1 MTKYHKDARR
11 ENDTQNPLPPV
22 QVSRKSPAKVITLTM
37 GGLFGAVS
45 LLAISACTANRI
57 DERAATPSKDIVI
70 VEPNIQ
76 SEPTDVSVETRRAET
91 SVETAVDIEAEYL
104 QEVPAPVGKPETPS
118 RLGNLSSIIDRSAK
132 SDGVYSVGIR
142 AANQPNAFSSL
153 GFNDAY
159 ADERFGEIEANGVTR
174 VEESP
179 VSTFSIDVDTASY
192 ALVRDRVNNGH
203 LPPAG
208 AVRIE
213 EFINYFNYDYDL
225 PDGEAP
231 FSVNIDAT
239 RTPWNKDTHLVRIGL
254 KGREIE
260 NRERPAANLVFL
272 LDVSGSMQAP
282 DKLPLLQKSL
292 EFMSSQLNVTDK
304 VSIVVYAGASGVV
317 LEPTSGDNTA
327 VIRNAINRLRAGG
340 STAGAAGI
348 ELAYQKAQEAYIDG
362 GINRVILATDG
373 DFNVGVSNV
382 EKLKEVIEAKRE
394 SGVSLT
400 TLGFGDG
407 NFNDHLMEQLSNIGN
422 GNYAYV
428 DSYNE
433 ARKVLG
439 GELSATLQTI
449 AKDVKIQIEFNP
461 DIVSEYRLIGYENR
475 MLKREDFNNDKVD
488 AGEIGAG
495 HTVTAL
501 YEVALKGEGGNRVD
515 DLRYEPE
522 VDESKETKFG
532 DELAF
537 VKLRYKAPDGD
548 ISKLVEKPVMKAVL
562 ENHSASPDLQYAAAV
577 AGYGQ
582 LLRGGDYMENFGYDD
597 VVNLAKGGAKDN
609 IHRQEFLSL
618 VEAAASLSS
627 LKIAGR

>member
-1 MTKYHKDARR
+1 
-11 ENDTQNPLPPV
+11 
-22 QVSRKSPAKVITLTM
+22 
-37 GGLFGAVS
+37 
-45 LLAISACTANRI
+45 
-57 DERAATPSKDIVI
+57 
-70 VEPNIQ
+70 
-76 SEPTDVSVETRRAET
+76 
-91 SVETAVDIEAEYL
+91 
-104 QEVPAPVGKPETPS
+104 
-118 RLGNLSSIIDRSAK
+118 
-132 SDGVYSVGIR
+132 
-142 AANQPNAFSSL
+142 
-153 GFNDAY
+153 
-159 ADERFGEIEANGVTR
+159 
-174 VEESP
+174 
-179 VSTFSIDVDTASY
+179 
-192 ALVRDRVNNGH
+192 
-203 LPPAG
+203 
-208 AVRIE
+208 
-213 EFINYFNYDYDL
+213 
-225 PDGEAP
+225 
-231 FSVNIDAT
+231 
-239 RTPWNKDTHLVRIGL
+239 
-254 KGREIE
+254 
-260 NRERPAANLVFL
+260 
-272 LDVSGSMQAP
+272 
-282 DKLPLLQKSL
+282 
-292 EFMSSQLNVTDK
+292 MSSQLNATDK

-327 VIRNAINRLRAGG
+327 IIRNAINRLRAGG

-348 ELAYQKAQEAYIDG
+348 ELAYQKAHEAYIDG

-382 EKLKEVIEAKRE
+382 EKLKEVIEVKRE
-394 SGVSLT
+394 RGVSLT

-501 YEVALKGEGGNRVD
+501 YEVALKGEDGNRVD
-515 DLRYEPE
+515 DLRYGSEAI
-522 VDESKETKFG
+522 ESKETKFG
-532 DELAF
+532 EELGF

-548 ISKLVEKPVMKAVL
+548 VSKLVQKPIMKAVL
-562 ENHSASPDLQYAAAV
+562 ETPSVNPDLQYAAAV

-582 LLRGGDYMENFGYDD
+582 LLRGGDYMDDFGYDD
-597 VVNLAKGGAKDN
+597 VLNLAKGGAKDN
-609 IHRQEFLSL
+609 IYRQEFLSL
-618 VEAAASLSS
+618 VETAASLSS